1 MLTWDQSLRIQ
12 DSGFGMVCGDNVE
25 LRIECTGLL
34 AQLPL
39 IPLVALVDVAVLL
52 EASRAKQG
60 CKQGGT
66 EPMMP

>member
-1 MLTWDQSLRIQ
+1 M
-12 DSGFGMVCGDNVE
+12 E